1 MSRSEGLQ
9 RWREEKEESDEDDV
23 VFLGA
28 MLAALKRKK
37 NKKKF
42 RGSLS
47 GRHNVPRDIL
57 GGHEKI
63 YWDYFADKPVYN
75 EKHFRRRYRMS
86 RALFLRIV
94 AAVEAHD
101 EYFRQKADA
110 VGRLGASAIQ
120 KVVAPF
126 LMLAH
131 GVSADFLDDSVR
143 MGESTIIESF
153 KHFVKAVVNIFSEEY
168 LRAPNAQDTARLLA
182 INKERGFPGML
193 GSIDCMHWRWEKCPV
208 AWQGVYTGHKNG
220 PTLILEAVASQDLWI
235 WHAFFGLPGSFND
248 INVLR
253 RSPLFDRVVS
263 GTAPQVE
270 YMVNGNKYTMGYY
283 LADGIYPA
291 WAPLVKAFRNPQGN
305 KKVHFT
311 TMQESYR
318 KDVERAFGVLQSR
331 FAMIRG
337 PARWWSKDDLWYIM
351 MCCVI
356 LHNMIIED
364 EREEDE
370 DFNYYQEPGGLPELA
385 PEDYQTRDPILVQEF
400 LKNHKAIEDKSAH
413 EQLRNDLVEHL
424 WAVHS
429 SK

>member
-1 MSRSEGLQ
+1 MACVNTLPS
-9 RWREEKEESDEDDV
+9 
-23 VFLGA
+23 
-28 MLAALKRKK
+28 
-37 NKKKF
+37 N
-42 RGSLS
+42 
-47 GRHNVPRDIL
+47 
-57 GGHEKI
+57 
-63 YWDYFADKPVYN
+63 
-75 EKHFRRRYRMS
+75 

-235 WHAFFGLPGSFND
+235 
-248 INVLR
+248 
-253 RSPLFDRVVS
+253 
-263 GTAPQVE
+263 
-270 YMVNGNKYTMGYY
+270 
-283 LADGIYPA
+283 
-291 WAPLVKAFRNPQGN
+291 
-305 KKVHFT
+305 
-311 TMQESYR
+311 
-318 KDVERAFGVLQSR
+318 
-331 FAMIRG
+331 
-337 PARWWSKDDLWYIM
+337 
-351 MCCVI
+351 
-356 LHNMIIED
+356 
-364 EREEDE
+364 
-370 DFNYYQEPGGLPELA
+370 
-385 PEDYQTRDPILVQEF
+385 
-400 LKNHKAIEDKSAH
+400 
-413 EQLRNDLVEHL
+413 
-424 WAVHS
+424 
-429 SK
+429 